1 MIHGNI
7 NNLELATLPPVLKS
21 IVGGFCADFNKV
33 CAMEDGKY
41 EFDNWFVTISSVMTD
56 LAVNRHTEFHREF
69 MDIQLI
75 LSGNEIIAYDSLNLS
90 DEPAFE
96 KKPDLYI
103 LEKPVLRNRII
114 LSAGEFLTFYP
125 GEAHQALCA
134 VGEPALVKK
143 AVFKIP
149 MSLLKQASL

>member
-21 IVGGFCADFNKV
+21 IVSEFCTDFEKV
-33 CAMEDGKY
+33 CAMADGKY

-56 LAVNRHTEFHREF
+56 LAANRHTEFHREF

-75 LSGNEIIAYDSLNLS
+75 LSGYEIIEYDTLNLANAPS
-90 DEPAFE
+90 FE
-96 KKPDLYI
+96 KKPDLFI
-103 LEKPVLRNRII
+103 LEKPQLRNRVI
-114 LSAGEFLTFYP
+114 LAKGEFMTFYP